1 MEEKKFKKNFPLG
14 VINGILMNLVD
25 TITGSSTV
33 LPLYLSHLTK
43 SSIVIGFG
51 SSLYNFLWPMPQ
63 LFTAFFLEGKKR
75 KKFVYDITAYI
86 RFFSIFFM
94 SILIFINPKNI
105 LPLFLLS
112 MFIYHTSGGI
122 AGLPFMDIVAK
133 TISPSKQHLFWGLR
147 IAIGGFLSILG
158 GFLVK
163 FILAKYNYP
172 VNFSILFFIASIFV
186 GIGLYSFCLVYEPE
200 EPEKEREKSFLKF
213 LKTGFLTILKDRRF
227 TTLFSLRTLAGIS
240 LALEP
245 FFMIYVINV
254 LNMRVELSGILISLR
269 MAGLL
274 ISNFLWDYIQKK
286 KSLKHLFIIS
296 SITGMVIPVLA
307 YFSFQHHFL
316 IFILFFINGIFY
328 SGIQVASPS
337 LLLTISPSEKRSTYI
352 GFYNTLLS
360 PIYLFPVINGIII
373 DKISFNFAFLVS
385 FIVSF
390 ISLFLSLKLRKL

>member
-1 MEEKKFKKNFPLG
+1 MNF
-14 VINGILMNLVD
+14 VD
-25 TITGSSTV
+25 TITGPSTV
-33 LPLYLSHLTK
+33 LPLYLSHITK
-43 SSIVIGFG
+43 SSIIIGFG

-63 LFTAFFLEGKKR
+63 LFTAFFLDGKKR

-86 RFFSIFFM
+86 RFFSILLM
-94 SILIFINPKNI
+94 TIIIFINPKNI
-105 LPLFLLS
+105 LLLFILS
-112 MFIYHTSGGI
+112 MFVYHTAGGI

-133 TISPSKQHLFWGLR
+133 TIIPNKQHLFWGLR
-147 IAIGGFLSILG
+147 ISIGGFLSILG

-163 FILAKYNYP
+163 FVLAKYNYP
-172 VNFSILFFIASIFV
+172 VNFSILFFIASILV

-200 EPEKEREKSFLKF
+200 EPEREREKNFFKF
-213 LKTGFLTILKDRRF
+213 LKTGFLTILNDKRF
-227 TTLFSLRTLAGIS
+227 TTLFSLRILAGIS
-240 LALEP
+240 IALEP
-245 FFMIYVINV
+245 FFMIYVIK
-254 LNMRVELSGILISLR
+254 LLKMRVELSGILISLR

-286 KSLKHLFIIS
+286 KTLKHLFIIS
-296 SITGMVIPVLA
+296 SITGMVIPILA
-307 YFSFQHHFL
+307 YLSFKHHFL

-373 DKISFNFAFLVS
+373 DKISFNFAFLLSFLVS
-385 FIVSF
+385 FV
-390 ISLFLSLKLRKL
+390 SLFLSLKLRKL